1 MAPTPTLPLRLFQPG
16 WSWGPSSSSGGL
28 GPPISKLITAPAVI
42 SVLYRF
48 WLSVPILCLLATL
61 VGHPLRRSTLTK
73 TLLPG
78 AAFGVNL
85 VFVFLALNSAAVA
98 VLSVVSTMQPGF
110 ILLIAGPLFGEKPGL
125 WHIVWTIVGTGGAA
139 IVVLGAGGQIAGTA
153 AGLGY
158 AIASMVTFTAYFL
171 LTKRARST
179 DADLH
184 PIEWM
189 AGVSVFA
196 ALAVT
201 PWAILTSEAADYRM
215 VNGIDWLW
223 MAFII
228 VVTGIVGHVLMAWSH
243 RYIPASRS
251 SLFLLSMNI
260 VAIGAAWLIHNEP
273 LTAVQLL
280 GGVVVFGAV
289 GAVISRPVAP

>member
-1 MAPTPTLPLRLFQPG
+1 MGAVVLF
-16 WSWGPSSSSGGL
+16 WGL
-28 GPPISKLITAPAVI
+28 GPPISKLITAPPVI

-48 WLSVPILCLLATL
+48 WLSVPILYLLAKF
-61 VGHPLRRSTLTK
+61 VGHPLGRSTLAK
-73 TLLPG
+73 TVLPG
-78 AAFGVNL
+78 AAFGINL
-85 VFVFLALNSAAVA
+85 VFVFLALNSAAIA

-110 ILLIAGPLFGEKPGL
+110 ILLIAGPLLGEKPGW
-125 WHIVWTIVGTGGAA
+125 WHVVWTVVGTGGAA
-139 IVVLGAGGQIAGTA
+139 IVVLGAGGQVDGTA
-153 AGLGY
+153 AGLIY

-171 LTKRARST
+171 LTKQARST
-179 DADLH
+179 DVDLH

-201 PWAILTSEAADYRM
+201 PWAVLTSEAADYRM

-251 SLFLLSMNI
+251 SLFLLAMNI
-260 VAIGAAWLIHNEP
+260 VAIGAAWLIHDEP
-273 LTAVQLL
+273 LTAVQLF

-289 GAVISRPVAP
+289 AAVISRPVRR